1 VARST
6 QSPAGTSPG
15 TELNQDSISSTK
27 GHATPS
33 RKEQEAARKRPLVA
47 NDRAERRRREREAAN
62 AERERARVGMANG
75 EQKYLP
81 IRDRGPQRK
90 YIRDYVDA
98 RWSVGELLLQLG
110 EQQLV
115 LVMHGRT
122 LAQPGE
128 TVHLSLEAHSAHV
141 FDGDSGR
148 LHGQGRPFL
157 RGDAHG
163 LLPPDAPAQGAG
175 APRRVPRLKSSVD
188 ARRPERAAVEKRRV
202 ALHQG
207 RAGLEALAHVGGRVD
222 TADGDHAEACRNSGT
237 DEAQHREGARRE
249 RCPAQPPGAGSLD
262 SAGIRREVLA

>member
-15 TELNQDSISSTK
+15 TELNQDSISSAK

-98 RWSVGELLLQLG
+98 RWSVGELLLPTIALFFI
-110 EQQLV
+110 
-115 LVMHGRT
+115 
-122 LAQPGE
+122 
-128 TVHLSLEAHSAHV
+128 SS
-141 FDGDSGR
+141 F
-148 LHGQGRPFL
+148 F
-157 RGDAHG
+157 
-163 LLPPDAPAQGAG
+163 PPDSVVQFVGFAVMWFVLLVSVIDAVIVGFI
-175 APRRVPRLKSSVD
+175 LK
-188 ARRPERAAVEKRRV
+188 RKLTEKF
-202 ALHQG
+202 G
-207 RAGLEALAHVGGRVD
+207 SMDKGGRFYAAMRMVYF
-222 TADGDHAEACRNSGT
+222 RQMRLPK
-237 DEAQHREGARRE
+237 AQVRRGE
-249 RCPAQPPGAGSLD
+249 FP
-262 SAGIRREVLA
+262 V